1 MKICLYGRT
10 ALAHTGCRCIIA
22 ALSSSLPRGVR
33 IRIPRGDGESGALMI
48 VGVLVESHPD
58 ERRVALVPTVVPALQ
73 KHGAEAVIERGAGAR
88 AGFADATYEAQGA
101 GIAMDRGEV
110 FASSDVLLRV
120 RAFTADEPDLA
131 SLREGQVLVGLLNP
145 LGAPAVIQTL
155 AERGVDAF
163 ALELLPRITRAQSM
177 DALTS
182 MATIAGYKAVLL
194 AASTVTK
201 MYPLMM
207 TAAGTITPARVLV
220 VGAGVAGLQAIAT
233 ARRLGAVVQAYDVR
247 PAAREQVESLGA
259 RFVALDLETD
269 SAEDAGGYAQVM
281 DDEFYRRQRELMT
294 SLVEESDIVITTAAV
309 PGSPAPVL
317 IMEDAVHAM
326 RPGSVIVD
334 LAAET
339 GGNCELTRP
348 GETVSMNG
356 VTVAGPTELA
366 ATVPFDASQ
375 MYARNVTSFLG
386 SLLDDGAVRLDLE
399 DEILRDT
406 LLTHR
411 GTVVHPRV
419 RDLLGLAPLESA
431 GRREE

>member
-1 MKICLYGRT
+1 
-10 ALAHTGCRCIIA
+10 
-22 ALSSSLPRGVR
+22 
-33 IRIPRGDGESGALMI
+33 
-48 VGVLVESHPD
+48 
-58 ERRVALVPTVVPALQ
+58 
-73 KHGAEAVIERGAGAR
+73 
-88 AGFADATYEAQGA
+88 
-101 GIAMDRGEV
+101 MDRGEV